1 VVFSRDDGAVPDG
14 HAAGSGAHPDIAVE
28 RVTDVTDDLLEAVR
42 RLYPQLT
49 GGPAPD
55 AAPLARVLDAGACL
69 MVARSDGWIVG
80 MGTLVIAIVL
90 TGTTAHVEDVVVD
103 DDVRGRG
110 IGERLMR
117 DLIAFAR
124 SQGADQVTLTS
135 HPTRE
140 AANRL
145 YRRLGFQLGGTNYYS
160 LDLDPES
167 GTG

>member
-1 VVFSRDDGAVPDG
+1 VPDSQ
-14 HAAGSGAHPDIAVE
+14 AADPGARPDIAVE
-28 RVTDVTDDLLEAVR
+28 RVIDATDELREAVR

-55 AAPLARVLDAGACL
+55 AASLAHVLDAGACL
-69 MVARSDGWIVG
+69 MVARSDGAIVG
-80 MGTLVIAIVL
+80 MGTLVIATVL

-103 DDVRGRG
+103 NGFRGRG

-117 DLIAFAR
+117 DLIALAR
-124 SQGADQVTLTS
+124 AQGADQVTLTS

-145 YRRLGFQLGGTNYYS
+145 YLRLGFRLGGTNYYS

>member
-1 VVFSRDDGAVPDG
+1 VPHDHTADPGANT
-14 HAAGSGAHPDIAVE
+14 HITVE
-28 RVTDVTDDLLEAVR
+28 RVIDVTDELLEAVR

-49 GGPAPD
+49 DGPALD
-55 AAPLARVLDAGACL
+55 AESVARVFDTGGCM
-69 MVARSDGWIVG
+69 MVARSDGAIAG
-80 MGTLVIAIVL
+80 MGTIVIATVL

-103 DDVRGRG
+103 SAFRGRG

-117 DLIAFAR
+117 ELITFAR
-124 SQGADQVTLTS
+124 AQGADQVTLTS

-160 LDLDPES
+160 LELDR
-167 GTG
+167 GD

>member
-1 VVFSRDDGAVPDG
+1 VPD
-14 HAAGSGAHPDIAVE
+14 AHTADPGDHTDIAVE
-28 RVTDVTDDLLEAVR
+28 RAIEVTEELIEAVG

-49 GGPAPD
+49 GGPLPD
-55 AAPLARVLDAGACL
+55 ARAMARVLDAGAYVV
-69 MVARSDGWIVG
+69 VARSDGAIVG
-80 MGTLVIAIVL
+80 MGTFVIATVL

-103 DDVRGRG
+103 NDSRGRG
-110 IGERLMR
+110 IGERLML

-124 SQGADQVTLTS
+124 AQGADQVTLTS

-145 YRRLGFQLGGTNYYS
+145 YRRIGFQLGGTNYYS

-167 GTG
+167 GKD